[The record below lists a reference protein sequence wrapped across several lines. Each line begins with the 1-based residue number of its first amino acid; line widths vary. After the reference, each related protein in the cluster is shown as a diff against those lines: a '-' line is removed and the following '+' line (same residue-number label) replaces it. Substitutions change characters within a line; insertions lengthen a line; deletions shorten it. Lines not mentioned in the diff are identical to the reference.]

1 MLMDNK
7 FFTMIKP
14 YLNYI
19 DEGKLYK
26 QPFRILYQVIAAV
39 MLLVPF
45 ALLYQLI
52 DMGIFKHGT
61 AGMIVAFILIWL
73 VVAAAGWFSFQLWW
87 ERAGQL
93 SQTSQQGDDFVA
105 TPVVSNLLQTFGE
118 WLGSYMAV
126 VGFLATLIAMIFM
139 GNTAGLGVIPGIS
152 GGNGLWGLISFPI
165 AGFIT
170 IVVFRWLAE
179 MMRALVAIAN
189 NTRK

>member
-26 QPFRILYQVIAAV
+26 QPFRILYQVIAVV

>member
-7 FFTMIKP
+7 FFTLIKP

-26 QPFRILYQVIAAV
+26 QPFRILYQVIAVV

-139 GNTAGLGVIPGIS
+139 GNTAGLGVIPGIG

>member
-26 QPFRILYQVIAAV
+26 QPFRILYQVIAVV
-39 MLLVPF
+39 MLLAPF

-52 DMGIFKHGT
+52 DTGIFKHGT

-73 VVAAAGWFSFQLWW
+73 VVTAAGWFSFQLWW

-93 SQTSQQGDDFVA
+93 SQTSQEGDDFVA

-139 GNTAGLGVIPGIS
+139 GNTAGLGLIPGIS

-170 IVVFRWLAE
+170 IIVFRWLAE

>member
-1 MLMDNK
+1 MDNK
-7 FFTMIKP
+7 FFTLIKP

-19 DEGKLYK
+19 DEGRLYK
-26 QPFRILYQVIAAV
+26 QPFRILYQVIAV
-39 MLLVPF
+39 LMLLAPF

-52 DMGIFKHGT
+52 ETGIFKYGT

-93 SQTSQQGDDFVA
+93 SRTSQVGDDFVA

-126 VGFLATLIAMIFM
+126 VGFLSTLIAMIFM
-139 GNTAGLGVIPGIS
+139 GSTSDLGVIPGI
-152 GGNGLWGLISFPI
+152 GARNGLMGLIYFPV
-165 AGFIT
+165 AGFII

-179 MMRALVAIAN
+179 TMRALVAIAN

>member
-1 MLMDNK
+1 MDNK
-7 FFTMIKP
+7 FFTLIKP

-19 DEGKLYK
+19 DDGKLYK
-26 QPFRILYQVIAAV
+26 QPFKILYQIIAVI
-39 MLLVPF
+39 MLLLPF

-52 DMGIFKHGT
+52 QSGIFKYGT
-61 AGMIVAFILIWL
+61 GGMIFAFILIWL

-93 SQTSQQGDDFVA
+93 KQTSETGDDFVA

-126 VGFLATLIAMIFM
+126 VGFLVTLIALLFM
-139 GNTAGLGVIPGIS
+139 GSTADVSVVPGIPS
-152 GGNGLWGLISFPI
+152 QGIWGLVYFPVS
-165 AGFIT
+165 GFVIL
-170 IVVFRWLAE
+170 VLFRWLAE
-179 MMRALVAIAN
+179 TMRALVAIAN